1 MTQSVSIPGAAKS
14 GRSRSTSPQSLG
26 GDGVIYAL
34 FFLGL
39 ALTAVVII
47 YPAFYAIELSFQK
60 AESFISEPEWVG
72 FDNYARVL
80 ADTEFWEA
88 LWRGIIFAGFAIV
101 FQVILG
107 IAFAMLL
114 DAAIPMKRVM
124 RGIAILPY
132 LLPTLVVALTIRW
145 MLNDPI
151 GVITVGLQNLG
162 FGIVDWYGSPTLA
175 MVLVISASVWLWT
188 PFVTV
193 AFLAGLQS
201 VPDSLYEAAKVDG
214 ANAWQ
219 RFWHITL
226 PQLRPVLTVVIL
238 LRAIWMFNKF
248 DIIWLLT
255 GGGPL
260 RSTEH
265 LPVMAYRKAFQAYD
279 VGMGATISTISF
291 LILSVAVIIYFRLFP
306 LDTKD

>member
-1 MTQSVSIPGAAKS
+1 M
-14 GRSRSTSPQSLG
+14 G
-26 GDGVIYAL
+26 GDRIIYGL

-39 ALTAVVII
+39 ALTAAVVI
-47 YPAFYAIELSFQK
+47 YPALYAIELSFQK
-60 AESFISEPEWVG
+60 AESFISAPEWVG
-72 FDNYARVL
+72 FANYARVL
-80 ADTEFWEA
+80 GDPDFWNA
-88 LWRGIIFAGFAIV
+88 LQRGVVFAGTAI
-101 FQVILG
+101 FLQVILG
-107 IAFAMLL
+107 IGFAMLL
-114 DAAIPMKRVM
+114 DAAIPFRRLV

-132 LLPTLVVALTIRW
+132 LLPTLIVALIVRW

-151 GVITVGLQNLG
+151 GVITAGMDSLG
-162 FGIVDWYGSPTLA
+162 FGIIDWFGSPARA
-175 MVLVISASVWLWT
+175 MAIVIMVSVWIWT

-193 AFLAGLQS
+193 AVLAGLQS
-201 VPDSLYEAAKVDG
+201 IPETLYEAAKVDG

-226 PQLRPVLTVVIL
+226 PQLSPVLTVVVL

-260 RSTEH
+260 QATEH
-265 LPVMAYRKAFQAYD
+265 LPILAYRKAFQSYD
-279 VGMGATISTISF
+279 VGMGATVSTISF
-291 LILSVAVIIYFRLFP
+291 LILSAAVLIYFRLFP

>member
-1 MTQSVSIPGAAKS
+1 MTALETRGAAET
-14 GRSRSTSPQSLG
+14 GRPAVPRPGLMG
-26 GDGVIYAL
+26 GDWVIYAL
-34 FFLGL
+34 FFFGL

-60 AESFISEPEWVG
+60 AESFISEPEWAG
-72 FDNYARVL
+72 LDNYARVL
-80 ADTEFWEA
+80 NDPEFWSA
-88 LWRGIIFAGFAIV
+88 LQRGFVFAGTAIL
-101 FQVILG
+101 FQVVLG
-107 IAFAMLL
+107 IGFAMLL
-114 DAAIPMKRVM
+114 DAAIPMKRLV
-124 RGIAILPY
+124 RGVAILPY
-132 LLPTLVVALTIRW
+132 LLPTLIVALTFRW

-151 GVITVGLQNLG
+151 GVITVGLDNLG
-162 FGIVDWYGSPTLA
+162 FGIIDWFGSTTLA
-175 MVLVISASVWLWT
+175 MILVIAVSVWIWT

-201 VPDSLYEAAKVDG
+201 VPETLYEAAKVDG

-226 PQLRPVLTVVIL
+226 PQLSPVLTVVVL

-248 DIIWLLT
+248 DIIWLMT

-260 RSTEH
+260 QATEH
-265 LPVMAYRKAFQAYD
+265 LPILAYRKAFQSYD
-279 VGMGATISTISF
+279 VGMGATVSTISF
-291 LILSVAVIIYFRLFP
+291 LILTVGVLVYFRLFP

>member
-1 MTQSVSIPGAAKS
+1 M
-14 GRSRSTSPQSLG
+14 G
-26 GDGVIYAL
+26 GDRTIYGL

-39 ALTAVVII
+39 ALTAAVVV
-47 YPAFYAIELSFQK
+47 YPALYAIELSFQK
-60 AESFISEPEWVG
+60 AESFISTPEWVG
-72 FDNYARVL
+72 FANYARVL
-80 ADTEFWEA
+80 ADPDFWNA
-88 LWRGIIFAGFAIV
+88 LQRGVVFAGSAIF
-101 FQVILG
+101 FQVVLG
-107 IAFAMLL
+107 IGFAMLL
-114 DAAIPMKRVM
+114 DAAIPCRRLM

-132 LLPTLVVALTIRW
+132 LLPTLIVALIAKW

-151 GVITVGLQNLG
+151 GIITAMADGLG
-162 FGIVDWYGSPTLA
+162 FGIVDWFGTPNRA
-175 MVLVISASVWLWT
+175 MAIVITVSVWIWT

-201 VPDSLYEAAKVDG
+201 VPDTLYEAAKVDG

-226 PQLRPVLTVVIL
+226 PQLRPVLTVVVL

-260 RSTEH
+260 QATEH
-265 LPVMAYRKAFQAYD
+265 LPILAYRKAFQSYD
-279 VGMGATISTISF
+279 VGMGATVSTISF
-291 LILSVAVIIYFRLFP
+291 LILTAAVLVYFRLFP
-306 LDTKD
+306 LDTRD